1 MGMNKIAMIEQI
13 KEGSFGYDDQKIK
26 TAFALNLCTVS
37 VSQIIDYK
45 DVVVLEQEYDAI
57 LNNLNLESIPK
68 DEALLDILKQL
79 LDTITFFRMQEGD
92 KEFIDKEYQNKM
104 KNAIWSAVPNIGFI
118 LSTGNPVVFATSL
131 ASQVGIGYM
140 NYRKTKAANKLDYEK
155 QQWELRKTAIE
166 QFNGLRRELFD
177 TAWRLVDA
185 HEIPDEYRLTERQ
198 VTQYNNILMDP
209 DAFRRYERL
218 DSIKD
223 NFIAYPPFWYFFGNT
238 ANELAVKTKDELS
251 EYYRESAK
259 TYYEVFVKAF
269 SACDLLRENQLA
281 SACALE
287 YIDLLSYENESER
300 IKIGDL
306 LDFAIKYSGGANDV
320 LQLCAL
326 SYMRIGKADEA
337 VALFRRLI
345 NENYNPIV
353 NAQLLSK
360 YYIDSYLNGDNNG
373 LVGYK
378 YLRERINEK
387 YLFPFPDR
395 LMIEKSKNDEIV
407 SAIQKEFLEN
417 QKEILAKKCEVI
429 LNHYKRK
436 YTILFNK
443 CIPVPNDE
451 EYTDDYFDE
460 SADAYAARRSDGKE
474 LRKKSI
480 LNNYIN
486 ALFGVDY
493 PYNYLQVFNDMYNAC
508 EILDFTQGHGNELR
522 KLLNED
528 IIANRSQLLKVRH
541 EIEEDE
547 FDEKTYDLILE
558 ISFSKFADR
567 FLDRLQELA
576 FDYISR
582 RSDIESMNEVETDLR
597 GFCLEEGI
605 ETPDVLYDTS
615 DDMVVVNLQ
624 KQYFGFELIDDGITT
639 TETDDKYERIA
650 EVLYGFRDKTNS
662 KSKDVV
668 VLMKDQVEFDK
679 YLKGNPSTSNDHKIQ
694 RKVVAIIDDR
704 SEEDNDLLF
713 TTDGI
718 VQIIKDKKKDS
729 VKYNNVKVLPNNAG
743 LMLRQTYKN
752 SRIDIK
758 ELIEI
763 IKKLRDNP
771 VMEVYDNKVA
781 NARDMV
787 FGLFK
792 KKNESDIAAYN
803 EEQSKFWE

>member
-1 MGMNKIAMIEQI
+1 MIESI
-13 KEGSFGYDDQKIK
+13 KSGLFDFNDPKIK

-45 DVVVLEQEYDAI
+45 DVVILEQEYDAI

-68 DEALLDILKQL
+68 DEALLVILKQL

-92 KEFIDKEYQNKM
+92 KEFIDREYQNKM

-118 LSTGNPVVFATSL
+118 FSTGNPVVFATSL

-140 NYRKTKAANKLDYEK
+140 NYRKTKAENKLEYEK
-155 QQWELRKTAIE
+155 QQWELRRTAIE

-185 HEIPDEYRLTERQ
+185 YKIPDEYRLTERQ
-198 VTQYNNILMDP
+198 VTQYNDILMDS

-223 NFIAYPPFWYFFGNT
+223 NFIAYPPFWYFFGNA

-251 EYYRESAK
+251 EYYLESAK
-259 TYYEVFVKAF
+259 TYYEVFIKAF
-269 SACDLLRENQLA
+269 SACNLLRENQVA

-300 IKIGDL
+300 AKIGEL
-306 LDFAIKYSGGANDV
+306 LDFALKYSGGANDV
-320 LQLCAL
+320 LQLCAF

-337 VALFRRLI
+337 AILFRRLV

-360 YYIDSYLNGDNNG
+360 YYIGSYLNGDNNG

-387 YLFPFPDR
+387 YLFPFP
-395 LMIEKSKNDEIV
+395 EKLILETGKNEEIV
-407 SAIQKEFLEN
+407 MGIQEKFIEN
-417 QKEILAKKCEVI
+417 QKEILVKKCEVI

-436 YTILFNK
+436 YMILFNK
-443 CIPVPNDE
+443 CIPVPNDK
-451 EYTDDYFDE
+451 EYSDDYYDE
-460 SADAYAARRSDGKE
+460 SPDAYAARRSDGKE
-474 LRKKSI
+474 LRKK
-480 LNNYIN
+480 NNLSDYIS
-486 ALFGVDY
+486 ALLGVDY
-493 PYNYLQVFNDMYNAC
+493 PYNYLQVLNDMFSAC
-508 EILDFTQGHGNELR
+508 EILDFTQGHSNELV
-522 KLLNED
+522 KLLNDD
-528 IIANRSQLLKVRH
+528 IIANRSQLLKIRH

-547 FDEKTYDLILE
+547 YTEKTYTMMLDV
-558 ISFSKFADR
+558 SFTSFVDR
-567 FLDRLQELA
+567 FFDKLQTLA
-576 FDYISR
+576 FEYISM

-597 GFCLEEGI
+597 SFCLEERFD
-605 ETPDVLYDTS
+605 TPDVLFDTS
-615 DDMVVVNLQ
+615 DDMISANLK
-624 KQYFGFELIDDGITT
+624 KQYFDFELIDDGITI

-668 VLMKDQVEFDK
+668 VLMKDQIEFDK
-679 YLKGNPSTSNDHKIQ
+679 YLKGNPSTSIDHKFQ

-704 SEEDNDLLF
+704 SEDDNDLLF
-713 TTDGI
+713 TIDGI
-718 VQIIKDKKKDS
+718 VQIIKDKKKES
-729 VKYNNVKVLPNNAG
+729 VKYDNIKVLPNNSG
-743 LMLRQTYKN
+743 LMLRQIYRN
-752 SRIDIK
+752 NRIDIK

-763 IKKLRDNP
+763 IKKLRKNP